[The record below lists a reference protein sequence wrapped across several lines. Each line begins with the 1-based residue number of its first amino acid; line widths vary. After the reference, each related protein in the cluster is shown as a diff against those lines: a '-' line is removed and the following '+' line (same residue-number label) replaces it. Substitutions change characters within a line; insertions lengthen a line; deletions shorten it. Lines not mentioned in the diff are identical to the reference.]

1 MEMEKLLKVLD
12 GFRLDAEKARE
23 LEARR
28 RSGMVAMGIWPAA
41 YVDTYVD
48 GYMCGYTKALD
59 ELQKAVA
66 PLLAAAK

>member
-12 GFRLDAEKARE
+12 GFRLDVEKARA
-23 LEARR
+23 LEGRR
-28 RSGMVAMGIWPAA
+28 RSGMTALGIWPAA

-59 ELQKAVA
+59 ELEKAVSPFRA
-66 PLLAAAK
+66 GA

>member
-12 GFRLDAEKARE
+12 GFRFDAEKARE
-23 LEARR
+23 IEARR
-28 RSGMVAMGIWPAA
+28 RSGMTALGVWPAE